1 MTTPAGLL
9 DFFVL
14 EGSEYVERLDGL
26 LAGARGGQPEAQ
38 GFSQAAR
45 ALRGTATMAKLGAMA
60 ELAGALERVARG
72 LRDGQVA
79 WSPSLRGAVVAA
91 VDDAK
96 LLIRAVR
103 AWGPAEDERAGARTR
118 ELLQYAP
125 ERGGTPTPQAVGSV
139 TFMATETDEVARA
152 VDGYLSRPMEPD
164 ALAAMLQRVR
174 ALRGVAALK
183 DLPPLAEV
191 VEAVERAAKPMELAG
206 KPAPLAPQQ
215 LALLTSAAE
224 LLHRAAGEIRV
235 AGRPD
240 ASSPHAQRFAAAAA
254 ALDAQD
260 GSSDHIMPVASL
272 YFIDEGPH
280 VVSRAPNPPT
290 TPAERFRLEV
300 VSQAEHL
307 RRLVH
312 DARAS
317 ASDPTARARLA
328 RELRHA
334 LRALHAAADSFG
346 EREVADFVG
355 RVGEGATN
363 FDQRALGELDEVA
376 RQLADPRS
384 RSSELARRLEEFR
397 AGERASERAAADASA
412 AAVDPAKPTPASGK
426 ELRAMLKTS
435 LDGLAT
441 IEQGAMDAAAGNEGM
456 ANGDGIVPIQ
466 ALVYRGHAALSRARE
481 LRDLW
486 RAQGRAPD
494 PEALAELF
502 DLLDLAA
509 AE

>member
-1 MTTPAGLL
+1 MTSPTGLL

-26 LAGARGGQPEAQ
+26 LAAARGGQPEAQ
-38 GFSQAAR
+38 EFSQAAR
-45 ALRGTATMAKLGAMA
+45 ALRGTATMAKLTAMA
-60 ELAGALERVARG
+60 DLAAALERVARG
-72 LRDGQVA
+72 LRDGTVA
-79 WSPSLRGAVVAA
+79 WSPAMRGVVVAA

-103 AWGPAEDERAGARTR
+103 TWGPAEDERAATRAR
-118 ELLQYAP
+118 ELLQHAP
-125 ERGGTPTPQAVGSV
+125 QRSAMPTPQAVGSV
-139 TFMATETDEVARA
+139 TFMSSETDEVARA
-152 VDGYLSRPMEPD
+152 VDGYLSRPMAPE
-164 ALAAMLQRVR
+164 ALAGMLQRVR
-174 ALRGVAALK
+174 ALRGVAALR

-206 KPAPLAPQQ
+206 KPTPLAPQQ
-215 LALLTSAAE
+215 LALLMAAAE
-224 LLHRAAGEIRV
+224 LLHRAAGEIRI

-240 ASSPHAQRFAAAAA
+240 ASSPQAQRFAAAAA
-254 ALDAQD
+254 ALDATD
-260 GSSDHIMPVASL
+260 GSSDQIVPIASL
-272 YFIDEGPH
+272 YFADEGPH
-280 VVSRAPNPPT
+280 VVTRAPNPPT
-290 TPAERFRLEV
+290 SPAERFRLEV

-317 ASDPTARARLA
+317 AADQTARARLA

-355 RVGEGATN
+355 RVAEGVTN
-363 FDQRALGELDEVA
+363 FDQRALAELDEVA

-412 AAVDPAKPTPASGK
+412 PSVDAVKPTPSSGK
-426 ELRAMLKTS
+426 ELKAMLKSS

-441 IEQGAMDAAAGNEGM
+441 IEQGALDAADGPGGNG
-456 ANGDGIVPIQ
+456 ASLVPIEQ
-466 ALVYRGHAALSRARE
+466 LLYRGPAALARARE
-481 LRDLW
+481 LRDSL
-486 RAQGRAPD
+486 RRQGRTPD
-494 PEALAELF
+494 PDVLSELF
-502 DLLDLAA
+502 DLLDLVG